1 MYLVMPLTWL
11 VEWLVRWPPWP
22 LMRERT
28 ALIQIVSSLVFT
40 VPPVFLAFRSLVMM
54 YPGMY
59 FF

>member
-1 MYLVMPLTWL
+1 MPLAWL
-11 VEWLVRWPPWP
+11 VGWLVGWPPWP

-28 ALIQIVSSLVFT
+28 AVIQIVSSVFT